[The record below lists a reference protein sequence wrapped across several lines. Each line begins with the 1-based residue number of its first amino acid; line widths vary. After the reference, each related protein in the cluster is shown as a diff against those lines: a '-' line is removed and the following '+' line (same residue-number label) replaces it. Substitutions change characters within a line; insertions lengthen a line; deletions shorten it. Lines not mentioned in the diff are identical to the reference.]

1 MCNGGVT
8 SRPREF
14 LRKGSGYPCDS
25 HLTIRRGAPISF
37 HAWLNAARRPP
48 TGRSARGAVENAVSV
63 FSGGGVRST
72 GPSREYRGSLLPALL
87 LRLGLR
93 LLGRR
98 VREGR
103 CRLARL
109 ALETLGFL
117 LLLLLLSGLARL
129 SARR

>member
-1 MCNGGVT
+1 M
-8 SRPREF
+8 
-14 LRKGSGYPCDS
+14 
-25 HLTIRRGAPISF
+25 
-37 HAWLNAARRPP
+37 
-48 TGRSARGAVENAVSV
+48 
-63 FSGGGVRST
+63 RST